1 MNREELD
8 LIKQIVESAYK
19 TDDYVDWNWI
29 NVLKQEIKEAEND
42 CSGSNG

>member
-8 LIKQIVESAYK
+8 LIQQIVEEAYRS
-19 TDDYVDWNWI
+19 DDYVDWNWV
-29 NVLKQEIKEAEND
+29 NCLKEQIKEAEND

>member
-8 LIKQIVESAYK
+8 LIQQIVEEAYRS
-19 TDDYVDWNWI
+19 DDYVDWNYV
-29 NVLKQEIKEAEND
+29 NRLKEKIKEAEND

>member
-8 LIKQIVESAYK
+8 LIQQIVEEAYRS
-19 TDDYVDWNWI
+19 DDYVDWNYV
-29 NVLKQEIKEAEND
+29 NRLKEQIKEAEND